1 MRQAMIEQ
9 GFFDQSYWMQ
19 KIDELIAQV
28 RIMNKN
34 TFDVSEAATFL
45 GISESRIYHLVAEKE
60 IPHHKKNGRLTFDR
74 LELDYWKR
82 GERVETNEEI
92 KQKAQRI
99 VRRKGA
105 IC

>member
-1 MRQAMIEQ
+1 MTNEE
-9 GFFDQSYWMQ
+9 YWMSLME
-19 KIDELIAQV
+19 ELIAQV

-45 GISESRIYHLVAEKE
+45 GISESRIYHLVAEKD

-82 GERVETNEEI
+82 GERVATNEEI
-92 KQKAQRI
+92 EQKAKTI
-99 VRRKGA
+99 IRRKGA